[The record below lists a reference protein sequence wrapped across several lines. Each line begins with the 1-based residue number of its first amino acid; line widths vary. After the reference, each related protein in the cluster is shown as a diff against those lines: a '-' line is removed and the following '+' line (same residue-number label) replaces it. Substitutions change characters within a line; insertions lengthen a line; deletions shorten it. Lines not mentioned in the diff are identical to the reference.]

1 MGASRQKKVVQQL
14 GAIHRVLQFGIAEA
28 GVCTPGL
35 RRGLGRRPG
44 GPLAITNGV
53 LQRHWADCAPR
64 IDSDA
69 QPHITMTLPAT
80 GIQAQHQLALDQGR
94 FLIQHCGACSR
105 HVYFPRELCP
115 HCGAL
120 GPALVAPQGA
130 GTVAA
135 VTTVRRKA
143 ELGGDYAICMVELD
157 EGVRLMS
164 RVEGLAPAAVTV
176 GLRVQARVAQANGH
190 GLVVFDAQVSA

>member
-1 MGASRQKKVVQQL
+1 
-14 GAIHRVLQFGIAEA
+14 
-28 GVCTPGL
+28 
-35 RRGLGRRPG
+35 
-44 GPLAITNGV
+44 
-53 LQRHWADCAPR
+53 
-64 IDSDA
+64 
-69 QPHITMTLPAT
+69 MTLPAT
-80 GIQAQHQLALDQGR
+80 GIQAQHQQALDQGR
-94 FLIQHCGACSR
+94 FLIQHCGACGR

-120 GPALVAPQGA
+120 GPALVAPAGG

-135 VTTVRRKA
+135 VTTLRRKA